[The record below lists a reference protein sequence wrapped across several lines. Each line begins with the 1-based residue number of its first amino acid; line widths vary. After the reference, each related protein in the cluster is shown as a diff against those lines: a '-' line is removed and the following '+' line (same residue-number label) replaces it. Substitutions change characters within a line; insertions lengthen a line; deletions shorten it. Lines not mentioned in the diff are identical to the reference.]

1 MIHIGD
7 YGIDVSDKCY
17 TVGKISNIK
26 VKKDGKET
34 GEEREYLIN
43 PSYATSFAFA
53 LKCVRKAMHREA
65 IGNTDGDL
73 NAAIEA
79 IQKADTMF
87 ESLIKK
93 IKADGVDDE

>member
-17 TVGKISNIK
+17 TVGKVSKITD
-26 VKKDGKET
+26 KKT
-34 GEEREYLIN
+34 GEEKEYLIN

-65 IGNTDGDL
+65 IKNTDGDL

-79 IQKADTMF
+79 IKRCDERF
-87 ESLIKK
+87 ERMISK
-93 IKADGVDDE
+93 IKLEGIEADE

>member
-1 MIHIGD
+1 MIRIGD

-17 TVGKISNIK
+17 TVGKVSKITD
-26 VKKDGKET
+26 KKT
-34 GEEREYLIN
+34 GEEKEYLIN

-79 IQKADTMF
+79 IQKADAMF
-87 ESLIKK
+87 ESLLKK

>member
-1 MIHIGD
+1 MIKIGD

-17 TVGKISNIK
+17 AVGKISKIK
-26 VKKDGKET
+26 VKKEGKEV
-34 GEEREYLIN
+34 GERDYLIN

-65 IGNTDGDL
+65 IGSTDGDL

-79 IQKADTMF
+79 IKQADAMF
-87 ESLIKK
+87 ESFLEQI
-93 IKADGVDDE
+93 EQRWS